1 MTKYKYFVFLISSL
15 SWKYIFFLATK
26 FLKKYINYFKYFLI
40 IKGWLNLSLKG
51 GKVEKLIE
59 ENEIL
64 IEDIRKYNFW
74 YFENL
79 IDTNYFRIIEQGE
92 IIYPNEYKSD
102 FEKITF
108 LRLLKSNLI
117 EIETIIKNIDF
128 EIFSYVVGNIFKNN
142 GNINE
147 INKTLNLHFDIS
159 VIFFKYIS
167 IIERNIKNKIIWYL
181 KKNNSF
187 FFNLIESL
195 IKEDIKENNK
205 KRFEDL
211 LKYADDVINKD
222 SFPNEVDYN
231 PSNVV
236 GSLEEDDNN
245 ESNEISYKN
254 KKDSV
259 MLNEFSISDLIKFFE
274 SIKDNKFK
282 KYFAIVDFLKE
293 LFGDKKYKEIYN
305 RDSKINIVPWFIEE
319 LKTLSKI
326 RNKVMHNKN
335 LFDGNDKY
343 KIKDGIF
350 SIINLSFQE
359 NNIGNNL
366 YADLSLKVYSYL
378 KEINKEGVY
387 KYFDREILNIKLWN

>member
-1 MTKYKYFVFLISSL
+1 M
-15 SWKYIFFLATK
+15 
-26 FLKKYINYFKYFLI
+26 
-40 IKGWLNLSLKG
+40 
-51 GKVEKLIE
+51 EKLIE
-59 ENEIL
+59 ENKIL

-79 IDTNYFRIIEQGE
+79 IDNNYFKIIEQGE
-92 IIYPNEYKSD
+92 IIYPKEYKSD

-142 GNINE
+142 GNIKE

-181 KKNNSF
+181 KKNDSF
-187 FFNLIESL
+187 FFNLIEKL
-195 IKEDIKENNK
+195 IEKNIKENIK
-205 KRFEDL
+205 TRFEDL
-211 LKYADDVINKD
+211 LKYANDVINKD
-222 SFPNEVDYN
+222 SFPSEVDYN

-293 LFGDKKYKEIYN
+293 LFGEKKYKEIYN

-366 YADLSLKVYSYL
+366 YSDLSLKVYSYL